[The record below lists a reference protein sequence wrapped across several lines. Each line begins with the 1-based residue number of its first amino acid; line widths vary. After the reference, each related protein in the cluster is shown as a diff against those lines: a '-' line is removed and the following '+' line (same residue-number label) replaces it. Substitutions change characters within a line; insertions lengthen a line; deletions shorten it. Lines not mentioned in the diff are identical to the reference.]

1 MCRRL
6 ARTSAPGFFFRQAR
20 GLWKFLGQGSNLCH
34 SSDPSCCSDTTR
46 SLPRCATRELL
57 PHSFRRGLGSGVKP
71 SFSVLEL
78 PVHHLAVVSPSALVS
93 LYPPFCSQFFLP
105 KRTIWTGFPW
115 LKTYLFVILHRL
127 QEEIGPSAGCSEAV
141 GSGLSFTAGPFCCR
155 TERSPPHPRPRGL
168 CLGLGRIGHSLTP
181 RLCSRR
187 PLCLESPLVRRV
199 WRGA

>member
-6 ARTSAPGFFFRQAR
+6 ARTSAPGFFFHQAR

-46 SLPRCATRELL
+46 SLPHCATRELL
-57 PHSFRRGLGSGVKP
+57 PHSFRRDLGSGVKP

-78 PVHHLAVVSPSALVS
+78 PVHHLAVVSPSALVL

-155 TERSPPHPRPRGL
+155 AERSPPHPRPRGPWA
-168 CLGLGRIGHSLTP
+168 GLADHP
-181 RLCSRR
+181 
-187 PLCLESPLVRRV
+187 P
-199 WRGA
+199 